1 MNYTNKDI
9 WDQLSHF
16 VNVIPQEY
24 LNALLILHEKLGDK
38 TIKWVLTGDLA
49 ESLRIV
55 KVEPECIEIVTSKD
69 DAQRIFQAVQ
79 EFGPSPIKFQTQTL
93 SRNALIQGKE
103 YLVYIRSYFFEFSL
117 NSVKV
122 KVQGDLQYKVG
133 QWDWGDVFDFTP
145 EYVSVVGKRIAVTP
159 LSIATELY
167 QSLGWVDRVDKIKEV
182 TQKSRVPR
190 PP

>member
-1 MNYTNKDI
+1 
-9 WDQLSHF
+9 
-16 VNVIPQEY
+16 
-24 LNALLILHEKLGDK
+24 LHEKLGDK

-55 KVEPECIEIVTSKD
+55 KVEPDCIEIVTSKD
-69 DAQRIFQAVQ
+69 DAQRIFEAVQ
-79 EFGPSPIKFQTQTL
+79 EFVPDPITFQTQTL

-103 YLVYIRSYFFEFSL
+103 YPVYIRSYFFNFNL

-133 QWDWGDVFDFTP
+133 RWDWGDVFDFTP
-145 EYVSVVGKRIAVTP
+145 EYVSVVGKRIAVIP

>member
-1 MNYTNKDI
+1 MSYTNKDI

-16 VNVIPQEY
+16 VNIIPQEY
-24 LNALLILHEKLGDK
+24 LKALLILHDKLGDK

-49 ESLRIV
+49 ESLRVV
-55 KVEPECIEIVTSKD
+55 KVEPNCIEIVTSED
-69 DAQRIFQAVQ
+69 DAQRILPAVQ
-79 EFGPSPIKFQTQTL
+79 EFAPTPITFQTQKL

-103 YLVYIRSYFFEFSL
+103 YPVYIRSYFFNFNL

-133 QWDWGDVFDFTP
+133 HWDWGDIFDFTP
-145 EYVSVVGKRIAVTP
+145 DYVSVVGKRIAVTP

-190 PP
+190 PS